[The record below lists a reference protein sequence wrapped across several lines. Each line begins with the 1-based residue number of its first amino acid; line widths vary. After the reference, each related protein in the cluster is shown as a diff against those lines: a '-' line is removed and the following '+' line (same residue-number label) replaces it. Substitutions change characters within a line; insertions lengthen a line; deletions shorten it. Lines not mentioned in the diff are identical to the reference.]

1 MFGLFTGLLS
11 VTPAVKDVAGAVI
24 AVAPAPADAATAGSA
39 VADAVQKAK
48 ESDRA

>member
-1 MFGLFTGLLS
+1 MFGLSTGLLS

-24 AVAPAPADAATAGSA
+24 AVSA

-48 ESDRA
+48 ESSRA